1 MENTLNNKRTKGA
14 EGEKIAAEYL
24 KANKYSILTM
34 NFRYKRLGEIDIIA
48 RENNYICFVEVKT
61 RSTLDYGLPREAIN
75 YRKQENIRKLASIFI
90 AKHRLYN
97 ENIRFDVVEVYIKKD
112 TDSIT
117 LESINL
123 IKNAF

>member
-1 MENTLNNKRTKGA
+1 MKNTLNNKRSEGTKG
-14 EGEKIAAEYL
+14 EIIAAEYL
-24 KANKYSILTM
+24 KEHNYFILAM

-61 RSTLDYGLPREAIN
+61 RSNMNYGFPREAVN
-75 YRKQENIRKLASIFI
+75 YRKQENIKKLASIFI
-90 AKHRLYN
+90 AKNKLYN

-112 TDSIT
+112 RNNIIV
-117 LESINL
+117 ENVNL